1 MEEEDE
7 GVLTE
12 GLERPGDERRVGGDD
27 GEFGGGGCGE
37 LGKKTMAAVEM
48 ENRSGGGGDCFIKG
62 RGAGRTL
69 PLRHDATWAWRR
81 LRECACASAQSG
93 VERKELTGGP
103 GMSAGGG
110 EEGCGVVEA
119 RGLGWAGPTAE
130 RGGERARRAG
140 PTGRKG
146 RGQREK
152 RNLSFS
158 FYFLEFCK
166 SFSKRI

>member
-1 MEEEDE
+1 VGPACQQEE
-7 GVLTE
+7 
-12 GLERPGDERRVGGDD
+12 
-27 GEFGGGGCGE
+27 
-37 LGKKTMAAVEM
+37 GKKAA
-48 ENRSGGGGDCFIKG
+48 
-62 RGAGRTL
+62 A
-69 PLRHDATWAWRR
+69 
-81 LRECACASAQSG
+81 
-93 VERKELTGGP
+93 
-103 GMSAGGG
+103 
-110 EEGCGVVEA
+110 VVEA